1 MFVVTEHIQTIEQGN
16 ALHHE
21 VSFSIWCAACSYEN
35 RDMNR
40 VNRMYLKSFDNKE
53 LVFSCETITVEIE
66 WSVFQRSSFV
76 DVSREITVELLLVTC
91 RCILWTGLT
100 YRAGQVLAELSSAL
114 PGTDEMF
121 FLPSL
126 TTS

>member
-1 MFVVTEHIQTIEQGN
+1 
-16 ALHHE
+16 
-21 VSFSIWCAACSYEN
+21 
-35 RDMNR
+35 
-40 VNRMYLKSFDNKE
+40 MYLKSFDNKE